1 MSAYEDL
8 LQRECR
14 LMRLAR
20 TSVGVEVSKVSAN
33 QRSAAFRTTL
43 TAIGNNT
50 GIVVPLEVLAEL
62 RAGKRPAVHVEV
74 NGFRYESTVGA
85 MNRHAM
91 ISVRAGI
98 REQTGLRRGNE
109 IVVSADAR

>member
-50 GIVVPLEVLAEL
+50 GIVVPLAEL